1 MPKILAVCLSATI
14 QRTITFCNIALE
26 RVNRSEK
33 YRIDAS
39 GKAVNA
45 ARVLNQLEDGCV
57 VTVCSLGEKNADV
70 FLDLAKCDNLKIVAI
85 RIPGFTR
92 ECWTLLDRMR
102 GTTTELV
109 VSEPAAGGEYSLQ
122 EQQLLSVI
130 GNHLEHIDAVL
141 FAGSRPVIWP
151 GRLVVSIAQMAM
163 KAGKLLLAD
172 YHGNDL
178 VHTLEIC
185 TPQIIKINNE
195 EFCSTFGLPPVIT
208 DDVLT
213 EAISTQSRKL
223 GNCIV
228 VTRGTQATI
237 AAEKGKV
244 VIFPTEKVKAV
255 NTTACGDSFSAGF
268 LYEYLLSHNFETA
281 LAKGTWC
288 AARNAER
295 ECPGTVRD

>member
-14 QRTITFCNIALE
+14 QRTITFCDIELD

-45 ARVLNQLEDGCV
+45 ARVLNQLENGCV
-57 VTVCSLGEKNADV
+57 VTVCPLGEKNADI

-102 GTTTELV
+102 GATTELV
-109 VSEPAAGGEYSLQ
+109 VSEPAADDEYALPEQ
-122 EQQLLSVI
+122 ELLSAV
-130 GNHLEHIDAVL
+130 GNYLEHTDAVL
-141 FAGSRPVIWP
+141 FAGSRPGIWP
-151 GRLVVSIAQMAM
+151 ESLVGSIAQMTM
-163 KAGKLLLAD
+163 EAGKLLLAD

-185 TPQIIKINNE
+185 TPQIIKINDE
-195 EFCSTFGLPPVIT
+195 EFCSTFGLPLAIT
-208 DDVLT
+208 DDMLT

-228 VTRGTQATI
+228 VTRGTRATI

-244 VIFPTEKVKAV
+244 IIFPTEKVKAV

-268 LYEYLLSHNFETA
+268 IYEYLLSRNLETA